1 LAYHSLHKNT
11 FRSAIVHTRTSK
23 VSIVLALSVL
33 IVTVAAIAAVAPAF
47 PPWGVT
53 LDDIDAKLSP
63 GTDFFRY
70 ANGNWLASAVIPSD
84 RMAAGVNLEL
94 DQANEARLKRIISAL
109 REKPERALG
118 PDQRK
123 LRDLYNAFEDTS
135 AIDAA
140 GIAPIRS
147 DLQRIASLQTS
158 AEVAAF
164 MAAPA
169 TATDGPFHAAF
180 DIDDKNPQAY
190 VIRIFQSGLG
200 MPDRD
205 YYLREDKTLVPTR
218 EAYRKYIA
226 DMLGF
231 AGINDPARA
240 AAVYA
245 LEAKM
250 AEAHWP
256 AEDRRDAE
264 KIYNP
269 MTIAQLESF
278 APSYPWS
285 AAFSAAGVARNTS
298 KGPRDVV
305 VSEKSAFP
313 KLAEIFTSTPVAVW
327 RDYLTVRYLHAHAD
341 YLSKPI
347 DDVDFAFYGTVIGG
361 QKQQLPRDIRGIHL
375 LDEQMGEALG
385 KLYCAQYFP
394 PEAKAKAQE
403 LVKNLLKAYEAD
415 IRTLTWMTPVTRAKA
430 LEKIHTF
437 LPKIGYPDSWRDYSA
452 LVIARDDLV
461 GDVRNAEVFEYQ
473 RQLARIDAPV
483 ERTEWMMT
491 PPTNNAYYNPT
502 LNEIVFPAGIL
513 QPPYFDAN
521 ADDAVNYG
529 EIGATIGHEISH
541 GFDDQGS
548 KYDATGR
555 LSNWWSEKDRKDFD
569 ARTARLAQQYDRYE
583 PLSGLHINGKLTL
596 GENIA
601 DLAGLVIAH
610 KAYGLSLGGKSAPV
624 LNGFSGDQR
633 FYIAYAQSWREIWSD
648 AMTRRVILSNPHSPS
663 KYRVNGVVRN
673 DDGWYAA
680 FPQVKSGD
688 TYYLPPEQRVR
699 LW

>member
-1 LAYHSLHKNT
+1 VHK
-11 FRSAIVHTRTSK
+11 RVSKQLVASAV
-23 VSIVLALSVL
+23 AAL
-33 IVTVAAIAAVAPAF
+33 IVTVAGIAASTPAF
-47 PPWGVT
+47 PPWGVS
-53 LDDIDAKLSP
+53 LDYIDTNTSP

-70 ANGNWLASAVIPSD
+70 ADGNWLKTAVIPSD
-84 RMAAGVNLEL
+84 RTTAGVNLEL
-94 DQANEARLKRIISAL
+94 DKGNEAKLRLIISAL
-109 REKPERALG
+109 LEKPESALS
-118 PDQRK
+118 PDERK
-123 LRDLYNAFEDTS
+123 LRDLYNAFEDTA

-140 GIAPIRS
+140 GLAPIQV
-147 DLQRIASLQTS
+147 DLQRIASLQT
-158 AEVAAF
+158 AVEVVSF
-164 MAAPA
+164 MASPA
-169 TATDGPFHAAF
+169 TPTDGPYHADF
-180 DIDDKNPQAY
+180 EIDDKNPDAY
-190 VIRIFQSGLG
+190 VIRIVQSGLG

-205 YYLREDKTLVPTR
+205 YYLRDDRELAATR
-218 EAYRKYIA
+218 EAYKRYVA

-231 AGINDPARA
+231 AGIHDPARA

-245 LEAKM
+245 LEARI

-256 AEDRRDAE
+256 AEDRRDAV
-264 KIYNP
+264 KVYNP

-285 AAFSAAGVARNTS
+285 AAFAAAGVSRETS
-298 KGPRDVV
+298 RGPRSVV

-313 KLAEIFTSTPVAVW
+313 KLAEIFSSTPVAVW
-327 RDYLTVRYLHAHAD
+327 RDYMTVRYLHAHAD
-341 YLSKPI
+341 YLSKQI
-347 DDVDFAFYGTVIGG
+347 DDVDFAFYGTVLGG

-385 KLYCAQYFP
+385 RLYCARYFP
-394 PEAKAKAQE
+394 PEAKAKADE

-415 IRTLTWMTPVTRAKA
+415 IRTLTWMTPATRTKA
-430 LEKIHTF
+430 LAKIHTF
-437 LPKIGYPDSWRDYSA
+437 YPKIGYPDSWRDYSA
-452 LVIARDDLV
+452 LVIQRGDLI
-461 GDVRNAEVFEYQ
+461 GDVRNADVFEYR

-483 ERTEWMMT
+483 DRAEWFMT

-513 QPPYFDAN
+513 QPPFFDAN

-555 LSNWWSEKDRKDFD
+555 LNNWWTPRDRKDFD
-569 ARTARLAQQYDRYE
+569 ARTAWLVKQYDAYQ
-583 PLSGLHINGKLTL
+583 PLPGLHINGKLTL

-610 KAYGLSLGGKSAPV
+610 RAYELSLGGMPAPV
-624 LNGFSGDQR
+624 LNGFTGDQR
-633 FYIAYAQSWREIWSD
+633 FYIAYGQSWREIWSD
-648 AMTRRVILSNPHSPS
+648 SLTRRVVLSNPHSPS

-680 FPQVKSGD
+680 FPQIKPGD
-688 TYYLPPEQRVR
+688 PYYLPPEQRIR